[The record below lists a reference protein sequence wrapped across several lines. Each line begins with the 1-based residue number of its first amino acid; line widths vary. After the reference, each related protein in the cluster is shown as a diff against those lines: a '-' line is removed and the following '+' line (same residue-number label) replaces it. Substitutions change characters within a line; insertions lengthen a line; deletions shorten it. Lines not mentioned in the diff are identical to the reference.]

1 MNILE
6 REMLEILKKGKQEFN
21 YIGIKAEFEAEG
33 TRDDE
38 LLRLTEITRKAGL
51 NLGIKIGGG
60 EAITDLYRTKQIG
73 VEYIIAPMVETPYAV
88 SKYIEAKN
96 KVYSPEERQ
105 DVRFLFNLETITS
118 FNNLNGII
126 EASKVKDGADGIV
139 FGRSDFSMSLG
150 MTKNDNENP
159 KITEYCIKTATECK
173 KANLDLVVGGAI
185 AVSSVSNLKEITKEY
200 LTRFE
205 TRKIIFNSDAISN
218 SRVIEGMDLALR
230 FEYLWLQNKFNYYNK
245 IANEDIARLT
255 MLKERMSF

>member
-1 MNILE
+1 
-6 REMLEILKKGKQEFN
+6 MLEILKKGKQEFN

-38 LLRLTEITRKAGL
+38 MLRLTEITRKAGL

-60 EAITDLYRTKQIG
+60 EAISDLYRTKQIG

-96 KVYSPEERQ
+96 KVYSAEERQ

-118 FNNLNGII
+118 FNNLSSII
-126 EASKVKDGADGIV
+126 DASKVKDGADGIV
-139 FGRSDFSMSLG
+139 FGRVDFTHSNGL
-150 MTKNDNENP
+150 TRNDIDSS
-159 KITEYCIKTATECK
+159 KITDYCVNTAVACK
-173 KANLDLVVGGAI
+173 KANMDLVVGGAI
-185 AVSSVSNLKEITKEY
+185 TKSSLPNLQEIAKEY

-205 TRKIIFNSDAISN
+205 TRKIIFNSDAISS
-218 SRVIEGMDLALR
+218 SRIIEGMDLAVK

-245 IANEDIARLT
+245 IVNEDIARLK
-255 MLKERMSF
+255 MLKERLGL